1 MIRLI
6 LARLGLHIEYV
17 SEYGVH
23 SRRYN
28 AIDMHCSRPIHEHMS
43 VAPPWARR
51 RIAPVSATPSHPG
64 TIYPS

>member
-6 LARLGLHIEYV
+6 LARLGLRIEYV

-23 SRRYN
+23 SRRYSG
-28 AIDMHCSRPIHEHMS
+28 IDFQCARPIHEHMS

-51 RIAPVSATPSHPG
+51 RIVPASATPPHPG